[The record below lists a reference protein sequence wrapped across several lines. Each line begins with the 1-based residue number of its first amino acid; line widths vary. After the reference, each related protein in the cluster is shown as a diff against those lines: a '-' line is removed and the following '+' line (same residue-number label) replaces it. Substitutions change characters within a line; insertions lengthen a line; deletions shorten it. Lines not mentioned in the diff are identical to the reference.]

1 MRDRIP
7 FQRARE
13 LADMEKIT
21 ASLYPLFV
29 DKIGTLPVV
38 IAAATHEQQVGLVE
52 TLASQPLSL
61 HHHRPIDNVIAPYP
75 GAEGLGMDL
84 AYSFPTLPTNSLSK
98 TIGMRDQG
106 GSYDWTNRTVASGF
120 QSGQPMMTDSHPY
133 STPTTPETTPS
144 GASTPTLQPC
154 RSHPYYS
161 AAALRQSPFCYSTI
175 LSFKSHCTVVRSLP
189 YPVVPDQWYYRL
201 KWLVFGFDHACL
213 SRTTNSQRPCSPSVG
228 GSQCRCGFY
237 R

>member
-13 LADMEKIT
+13 LADIEEIT
-21 ASLYPLFV
+21 ESLYPLFV

-61 HHHRPIDNVIAPYP
+61 RHHRPIDNVIASYP
-75 GAEGLGMDL
+75 GAEGPGMDL
-84 AYSFPTLPTNSLSK
+84 AYSFPTLPTNSSSK
-98 TIGMRDQG
+98 TTGMRDQG

-133 STPTTPETTPS
+133 STPTIPETTPS

-161 AAALRQSPFCYSTI
+161 AAALRQSPFRYSTPNQASTSERRV
-175 LSFKSHCTVVRSLP
+175 LQLDRALERDSASSSAR
-189 YPVVPDQWYYRL
+189 
-201 KWLVFGFDHACL
+201 
-213 SRTTNSQRPCSPSVG
+213 
-228 GSQCRCGFY
+228 
-237 R
+237 